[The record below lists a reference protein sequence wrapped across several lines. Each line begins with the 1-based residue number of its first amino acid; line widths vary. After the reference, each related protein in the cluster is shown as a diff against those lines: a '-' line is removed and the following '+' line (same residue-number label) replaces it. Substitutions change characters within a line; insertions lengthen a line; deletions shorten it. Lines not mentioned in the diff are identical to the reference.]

1 MAFDLDDEELKA
13 TRKLNGI
20 DKDVGSIEERVKNY
34 IQTYNGLK
42 RNKDIV
48 KSIDKDYFFDLV
60 DCLIK
65 AYKELEEKQIIK
77 NEQIRNGQP
86 VIANTRLTVLDVL
99 YLITEFIKRHEEE
112 FRRDYVDIS
121 INQIISAIDYFIDN
135 SIPVSLVE
143 EKIEELEKK
152 INDIPDNE
160 GDFSKAI
167 LIRTKIT
174 LKELLEK
181 RK

>member
-1 MAFDLDDEELKA
+1 M
-13 TRKLNGI
+13 N
-20 DKDVGSIEERVKNY
+20 SIEEDIKILEVENYYLEELGYLRENNHFIKFNQALKN
-34 IQTYNGLK
+34 
-42 RNKDIV
+42 
-48 KSIDKDYFFDLV
+48 
-60 DCLIK
+60 LIK

-112 FRRDYVDIS
+112 FRKDYADIS

-143 EKIEELEKK
+143 EKIEEIK
-152 INDIPDNE
+152 NE
-160 GDFSKAI
+160 TWYIDCGVEAKQSCI
-167 LIRTKIT
+167 EVLQ
-174 LKELLEK
+174 ELLEK
-181 RK
+181 R